1 MLTYLTRRVT
11 QLLLILFV
19 SSFLT
24 YNLLAWSGDPLE
36 EIRLS
41 SDPKKEQTIIALTRQ
56 LDLDTPPPLRYF
68 KWLGGMLGVFWGR
81 FTMGESRQGQ
91 NVADLLGT
99 AIPTTIRLVL
109 AATILAMLVGI
120 TIGVVTALRQY
131 SRFDYEITFVS
142 FLFFSL
148 PIFWVAVLLKQ
159 YMSISF
165 NDWLANPVIDPVW
178 LVGAGLVAGI
188 FWAGVIGGAMQ
199 RVLISFGVAF
209 TSTVGILFWLSS
221 TNWFNTLSLGIG
233 FVAVVGLGMAA
244 LIVAAS
250 TGLSNRAAVY
260 SSAAMVALGVALY
273 YPMQA
278 VLVKEFN
285 VLMLL
290 GLAVATIGVGLLAG
304 FLIAR
309 EDRSAVMRTSA
320 ITAFVVA
327 TLIVIDRVAQE
338 WVPYV
343 TSDSISGRPIPTIGQ
358 FNSQLGDELQLASNP
373 NFWIESLG
381 SLLHII
387 LPTIA
392 LTIGSF
398 AGYVRYTR
406 GNLLEVLNMDYVR
419 TARAKG
425 LTERTVV
432 MRHSFRNAL
441 IPLTTLMAWDFAGLI
456 GGAIITES
464 VFGWIGM
471 GTLFRQA
478 ITTFD
483 LNLMMGAFLITSTLA
498 VTANLVSD
506 LLYSALDPR
515 IRVGTGE

>member
-1 MLTYLTRRVT
+1 MLTYLTRRVA
-11 QLLLILFV
+11 QLLMILFV
-19 SSFLT
+19 SSYLT
-24 YNLLAWSGDPLE
+24 YILLAWSGDPLE

-56 LDLDTPPPLRYF
+56 LDLDTPAPLRYF
-68 KWLGGMLGVFWGR
+68 KWMGGMLSVFIGK

-91 NVADLLGT
+91 NVADLIGA

-131 SRFDYEITFVS
+131 SRFDYAITFVS

-159 YMSISF
+159 FMSISF
-165 NDWLANPVIDPVW
+165 NDWLANPVIDPAW
-178 LVGAGLVAGI
+178 LIGAGIVAGI
-188 FWAGVIGGAMQ
+188 FWGGVIGGTFK
-199 RVLISFGVAF
+199 RVLITFASAF
-209 TSTVGILFWLSS
+209 TATVSVLFWLSS
-221 TNWFNTLSLGIG
+221 TNWFNSLQLGIG
-233 FVAVVGLGMAA
+233 FIAVVGVGFAL
-244 LIVAAS
+244 LIVTAS
-250 TGLSNRAAVY
+250 TGLSNKPSLY
-260 SSAAMVALGVALY
+260 SSLAMVAFGVAIY
-273 YPMQA
+273 YPIQA
-278 VLVKEFN
+278 VLVKEFDLWTL
-285 VLMLL
+285 V
-290 GLAVATIGVGLLAG
+290 GLAVATIAVGMLAG
-304 FLIAR
+304 FLFAK
-309 EDRSAVMRTSA
+309 EDRTASMRTAA
-320 ITAFVVA
+320 ITAVVVA
-327 TLIVIDRVAQE
+327 LLILLDRITQE

-343 TSDSISGRPIPTIGQ
+343 TSDYVSGRPIPTVGQ
-358 FNSQLGDELQLASNP
+358 VNDLIAMDLQAAP
-373 NFWIESLG
+373 NFWQGTLDG
-381 SLLHII
+381 LLHII
-387 LPTIA
+387 LPTVA

-478 ITTFD
+478 IFSFD
-483 LNLMMGAFLITSTLA
+483 LNLMMGCFLITSTLA

>member
-1 MLTYLTRRVT
+1 MLTYLARRVT
-11 QLLLILFV
+11 QLLIILFV
-19 SSFLT
+19 SSYLT
-24 YNLLAWSGDPLE
+24 YILLAWSGDPLE
-36 EIRLS
+36 ELRLS

-56 LDLDTPPPLRYF
+56 LDLDTPAPLRYF
-68 KWLGGMLGVFWGR
+68 KWMAGMLGVFWGK

-91 NVADLLGT
+91 DVAELIAT

-109 AATILAMLVGI
+109 AATILAILVGI

-131 SRFDYEITFVS
+131 SRFDYAITFVS

-165 NDWLANPVIDPVW
+165 NDWLSNPIIDPLW
-178 LVGAGLVAGI
+178 LLGAGIVAGI
-188 FWAGVIGGAMQ
+188 FWSGVIGGTIQ
-199 RVLISFGVAF
+199 RVLIVFGAAFASTFGV
-209 TSTVGILFWLSS
+209 LFWLSS

-233 FVAVVGLGMAA
+233 FVIVVGLGLSF
-244 LIVAAS
+244 LIVTAS
-250 TGLSNRAAVY
+250 TGLSNRASLY
-260 SSAAMVALGVALY
+260 SSLTMVALGGAIY
-273 YPMQA
+273 FPIQS
-278 VLVKEFN
+278 VLVRDFSGWT
-285 VLMLL
+285 LI
-290 GLAVATIGVGLLAG
+290 GLALATIAVGMLAG
-304 FLIAR
+304 FLFAK
-309 EDRSAVMRTSA
+309 EDRAAVMRTSV
-320 ITAFVVA
+320 ITAVVVA
-327 TLIVIDRVAQE
+327 LLIVIDRVAQE

-343 TSDSISGRPIPTIGQ
+343 TSDFVSGRPIPTVGQ
-358 FNSQLGDELQLASNP
+358 VNDQIAMELLENP
-373 NFWIESLG
+373 NFWAG
-381 SLLHII
+381 SLDGILHII
-387 LPTIA
+387 LPTVA

-471 GTLFRQA
+471 GTLVRQA
-478 ITTFD
+478 LFSFD
-483 LNLMMGAFLITSTLA
+483 LNLMMGVFVITSTLA

>member
-1 MLTYLTRRVT
+1 MLTYLTRRVA

-19 SSFLT
+19 SSYLT
-24 YNLLAWSGDPLE
+24 YILLAWSGDPLE
-36 EIRLS
+36 ELRLS
-41 SDPKKEQTIIALTRQ
+41 SDPKKEQTMIALTRQ
-56 LDLDTPPPLRYF
+56 LDLDTPAPLRYF
-68 KWLGGMLGVFWGR
+68 KWMGGMLGIFWGK
-81 FTMGESRQGQ
+81 FTMGDSRQGQ
-91 NVADLLGT
+91 DVAELIAT

-131 SRFDYEITFVS
+131 SRFDYAITFVS

-159 YMSISF
+159 FLSISF
-165 NDWLANPVIDPVW
+165 NDWLADPIIDPMW
-178 LVGAGLVAGI
+178 LLGAGLVAGI
-188 FWAGVIGGAMQ
+188 FWAGVIGGSRQ
-199 RVLISFGVAF
+199 RVLVTFGSAFVATFGVLYA
-209 TSTVGILFWLSS
+209 LSA
-221 TNWFNTLSLGIG
+221 TNWFNHLSLGIG
-233 FVAVVGLGMAA
+233 FVAVVGLGLAL
-244 LIVAAS
+244 LIVTAS
-250 TGLSNRAAVY
+250 TGLSNRPALYASV
-260 SSAAMVALGVALY
+260 SMVAVGAAIY
-273 YPMQA
+273 YPIQSL
-278 VLVKEFN
+278 LVKDFSGWT
-285 VLMLL
+285 LL
-290 GLAVATIGVGLLAG
+290 GLAAATIAVGMLAG
-304 FLIAR
+304 FLFAK

-327 TLIVIDRVAQE
+327 FLIVVDRVTQE
-338 WVPYV
+338 WVPYIQ
-343 TSDSISGRPIPTIGQ
+343 SDFVSGRPIPTVGQ
-358 FNSQLGDELQLASNP
+358 VNDLIAMELQSEP
-373 NFWIESLG
+373 NFWMGTLDG
-381 SLLHII
+381 LLHII

-478 ITTFD
+478 IFSFD
-483 LNLMMGAFLITSTLA
+483 LNLMMGCFLITSTLA
-498 VTANLVSD
+498 VLANLVSD

>member
-24 YNLLAWSGDPLE
+24 YVLLAWSGDPLE
-36 EIRLS
+36 ELRLS
-41 SDPKKEQTIIALTRQ
+41 SDPKKEQTIIAVTRQ
-56 LDLDTPPPLRYF
+56 LDLDTPAPLRYF
-68 KWLGGMLGVFWGR
+68 KWMGGMFGIFWGK

-91 NVADLLGT
+91 NVAELIGT

-109 AATILAMLVGI
+109 AATVLAMLVGI

-131 SRFDYEITFVS
+131 SRFDYSITFVS

-159 YMSISF
+159 FLSISF
-165 NDWLANPVIDPVW
+165 NDWLANPIIDPLW
-178 LVGAGLVAGI
+178 LFGAGIAAGI
-188 FWAGVIGGAMQ
+188 FWSGVIGGSIQ
-199 RVLISFGVAF
+199 RVLTVFAAGFV
-209 TSTVGILFWLSS
+209 STFAVLFWLSS
-221 TNWFNTLSLGIG
+221 TNWFNTLSLGVG
-233 FVAVVGLGMAA
+233 FVFVVGLGLAV
-244 LIVAAS
+244 LIVTAS
-250 TGLSNRAAVY
+250 TGLSNRPALFA
-260 SSAAMVALGVALY
+260 SLSMVAVGAAIY
-273 YPMQA
+273 YPIQSLLVA
-278 VLVKEFN
+278 DFNGWVLV
-285 VLMLL
+285 
-290 GLAVATIGVGLLAG
+290 GLAIATVAVGLLAG
-304 FLIAR
+304 FLFAK

-320 ITAFVVA
+320 ITAVVVA
-327 TLIVIDRVAQE
+327 ILIVIDRVTQE
-338 WVPYV
+338 WVPYLA
-343 TSDSISGRPIPTIGQ
+343 SDFVSGRPIPTVGQ
-358 FNSQLGDELQLASNP
+358 VNDQIASELIDNP
-373 NFWIESLG
+373 NFWVGSLDG
-381 SLLHII
+381 LLHII

-498 VTANLVSD
+498 VSANLVSD